1 MLKRKWRWIYMLL
14 AVCLISIANPET
26 VSAADAVGE
35 KILVKGTDILTAP
48 RNTVKCGAGKARY
61 DKATKVLTL
70 EDVEITL
77 DEDKYECGV
86 LICKAGVTVK
96 LVGSNVI
103 RDKQGIVSVDHSIK
117 IKGASGSK
125 LTVETENEG
134 ICGAGLRIQSSV
146 IKAVSTNQA
155 GIFST
160 QDLRIEDSEV
170 TSSGAVSEGSI
181 RAANDIMIIDGSTE
195 IGAGKIICGQTVGI
209 GGKVYSGGKESYNN
223 IECGPS
229 GEVVFSSADY
239 SEVDDAIAEAEELN
253 GDDYT
258 NFELVEEAIDAVDG
272 TKDFRYQ
279 SEVDGYAAAIREAI
293 DQLEEKPEEPD
304 EPEEPDGPEEPGDT
318 EEPDEPEEPSNPN
331 PPNPPQPPVTPVTP
345 AEPEKPKTPSVKSES
360 ISKMAA
366 LNNKAKAGISRG
378 KLKVTWGKV
387 STAEGYD
394 IYAGICGGKLKL
406 VETVKGNEKSSY
418 VINRIEKKKIDK
430 KDSYKVQVSAYRT
443 VKGKKKIIANSLAFH
458 IAGDSQRN
466 YTNAKSL
473 KIEKTKLTLKKG
485 SLKKIKAKTVKINN
499 RKRLFPQSH
508 IAPQRYYSTNKSIAT
523 VSKNG
528 VIKGRKKGTCT
539 IYTVAANG
547 VKKGVKV
554 TVK

>member
-1 MLKRKWRWIYMLL
+1 MLL
-14 AVCLISIANPET
+14 AVCLISIVNPET
-26 VSAADAVGE
+26 VSAAEAGE
-35 KILVKGTDILTAP
+35 SILINGTDILTAP
-48 RNTVKCGAGKARY
+48 RNTVKCGAGRARY

-70 EDVEITL
+70 ESAEITAAG
-77 DEDKYECGV
+77 ECGI
-86 LICKAGVTVK
+86 LINKGGVTVK

-103 RDKQGIVSVDHSIK
+103 RGRQGIVSENYSLK

-134 ICGAGLRIQSSV
+134 ICGAGLRIQSSA
-146 IKAVSTNQA
+146 INAVSKNKA
-155 GIFST
+155 GISST

-170 TSSGAVSEGSI
+170 TSAGAVSEGSI
-181 RAANDIMIIDGSTE
+181 RAENDIMIIDGSTE

-209 GGKVYSGGKESYNN
+209 GGRIYSGGKEAYNH
-223 IECGPS
+223 IQCGQS
-229 GEVVFSSADY
+229 GEIVFSPADY

-293 DQLEEKPEEPD
+293 SQLEEKPEEPE
-304 EPEEPDGPEEPGDT
+304 EPEEPDGPEEP
-318 EEPDEPEEPSNPN
+318 EEPGGPEEPEKPGGPEEPGN
-331 PPNPPQPPVTPVTP
+331 PNPPQPPVTPVTP
-345 AEPEKPKTPSVKSES
+345 VTPAEPEKSETPSVKSER
-360 ISKMAA
+360 ISKTAA

-387 STAEGYD
+387 SAADGYD
-394 IYAGICGGKLKL
+394 IYAGVCGGKLKL
-406 VETVKGNEKSSY
+406 VKTVKGNEKSSY

-430 KDSYKVQVSAYRT
+430 KGSYKVRVSAYRT
-443 VKGKKKIIANSLAFH
+443 VKGKKKIIANSLSFH
-458 IAGDSQRN
+458 IAGDSQTN

-473 KIEKTKLTLKKG
+473 KLEKTKLTLKKG

-499 RKRLFPQSH
+499 RKQLFPQSH
-508 IAPQRYYSTNKSIAT
+508 VAPHRYYSTNKSIAT

-547 VKKGVKV
+547 VKKGIKV